1 VAQAIVILPLY
12 FFTKIMSMFKSIRIL
27 LLFMSFVPSVSA
39 QHILKGSVI
48 DAGTH
53 LPVPGASVTDG
64 THSVVA
70 DDDGFFEWSAGN
82 EVRRITITSV
92 GYLPKTVIVKA
103 NTGNLLVFL
112 ESSNRDLN
120 AAQVTGWS
128 TGKKD
133 NQLTVGRSIGVV
145 TNEDFHRNSGLS
157 LENSLNLLPGVDMQ
171 SRTTFGGQRIMI
183 RGYGNNTNFNGQGVM
198 VLLNNIPVTDA
209 TGTTILD
216 DIDFSTLGKVEVI
229 KGPASS
235 LYGSGFAGVVNLYTL
250 KPQPNET
257 RAVEENTV
265 GSNGLFRNNTRI
277 ETANSASALIFNYG
291 HQEEEGWR
299 TNSASRKDYAQL
311 SGDFFVSDRST
322 VSAYFAYAHS
332 MEQLAGEMTDSIFY
346 NRIKWSDP
354 AYLVNGS
361 KTVIESFRAGVT
373 DNYRIDS
380 HFSNQTTV
388 YTNSYTLSQPF
399 AHGLSD
405 AQAFTFGGRSGF
417 VYASDTGAVAVH
429 GIFGVQFQKTGAF
442 NKSYNLTNGVPGGIR
457 GDLQNESQSY
467 SVFTEWKLSL
477 PEQWILTTGG
487 SLNFTELDILDMLA
501 NSANPGHAN
510 GSGDKSIPAYFA
522 PRISLLKLLND
533 HVSLYA
539 DVSSGYTP
547 PATSQVINAVLGSVN
562 KDLRPESGAQY
573 EIGTKGDLF
582 NRKLS
587 WQLAL
592 FDQDIH
598 HKIVTEQVP
607 ATATEPTYSTF
618 VNAGRQANLGTEL
631 SLSWLLVDNKSAVI
645 SLLRPFLTYAWSDFE
660 YKDFF
665 SDNNH
670 NANTVNYSNH
680 KVAGV
685 APNVVNAG
693 IDLQTRNGF
702 YLYLTYRH
710 VDAAPYTFDNLNDAR
725 AFNLLN
731 GKIGYR
737 SMLGNHFSLDIYAG
751 GDNLTNATYYSYLF
765 FSGNLAGTTDPHFLP
780 MPYNAAYYGGAK
792 LAYIF

>member
-1 VAQAIVILPLY
+1 ML
-12 FFTKIMSMFKSIRIL
+12 KSIYIL
-27 LLFMSFVPSVSA
+27 LLSLSMVLSA
-39 QHILKGSVI
+39 VAQRSLKGTVI
-48 DAGTH
+48 DAQTH
-53 LPVPGASVTDG
+53 MPVPGATVTDG
-64 THSVVA
+64 GRQSAVA
-70 DDDGFFEWSAGN
+70 DDNGNFEWTAGSN
-82 EVRRITITSV
+82 TVRITVTSV
-92 GYLPKTVIVKA
+92 GYLPKTVIIKGT
-103 NTGNLLVFL
+103 TGKLLIFL
-112 ESSNRDLN
+112 ESSNHDLN

-128 TGKKD
+128 TAKKE
-133 NQLTVGRSIGVV
+133 NQLEIAQSVGVV
-145 TNEDFHRNSGLS
+145 TTEDFHRNDGLS

-209 TGTTILD
+209 TGTTIMD

-250 KPQPNET
+250 KPQPNQT

-265 GSNGLFRNNTRI
+265 GSYGLYRNNTRI
-277 ETANSASALIFNYG
+277 ESANGSSALLFNYG
-291 HQEEEGWR
+291 HQEDEGWR
-299 TNSASRKDYAQL
+299 TNSASRKDYAQF
-311 SGDFFVSDRST
+311 SGDFFVSDKST

-332 MEQLAGEMTDSIFY
+332 LEQLAGEMTDSIFY

-373 DNYRIDS
+373 DNYKIDN
-380 HFSNQTTV
+380 HFSNLTTV
-388 YTNSYTLSQPF
+388 YTSSYTLNQPF

-405 AQAFTFGGRSGF
+405 DEAFTFGSRTGF
-417 VYASDTGAVAVH
+417 VYASDTGAVTVH
-429 GIFGVQFQKTGAF
+429 GIFGAQFQKTIAF
-442 NKSYNLTNGVPGGIR
+442 NKSYNLTSDVLGGIK

-467 SVFTEWKLSL
+467 NVFTEWKFSL
-477 PEQWILTTGG
+477 PTRVILTAGG
-487 SLNFTELDILDMLA
+487 SLNFTEFAIQDMLA
-501 NSANPGHAN
+501 NSANPTHAN
-510 GSGDKSIPAYFA
+510 GSGDKSFPPYFA
-522 PRISLLKLLND
+522 PRVSLLKLLND
-533 HVSLYA
+533 HMSVYA

-547 PATSQVINAVLGSVN
+547 PPTSDVINSVLGSVN
-562 KDLRPESGAQY
+562 RDLKPESGVQY

-587 WQLAL
+587 YQLAL

-598 HKIVTEQVP
+598 NKIVTEQVP
-607 ATATEPTYSTF
+607 ATATEPTYSTY
-618 VNAGRQANLGTEL
+618 VNAGRQADLGLEL
-631 SLSWLLVDNKSAVI
+631 SLTYLLIDNKDALI
-645 SLLRPFLTYAWSDFE
+645 SLLRPFLTYAYSDFE
-660 YKDFF
+660 YKDFY

-670 NANTVNYSNH
+670 NAATVSYSNN

-710 VDAAPYTFDNLNDAR
+710 VDAVPYTFDNLNYAR
-725 AFNLLN
+725 AFNLLS

-737 SMLGNHFSLDIYAG
+737 SMLGNHFSLDVYAG
-751 GDNLTNATYYSYLF
+751 GDNLTNATYYSFLF

-780 MPYNAAYYGGAK
+780 MPYDAAYYGGVK